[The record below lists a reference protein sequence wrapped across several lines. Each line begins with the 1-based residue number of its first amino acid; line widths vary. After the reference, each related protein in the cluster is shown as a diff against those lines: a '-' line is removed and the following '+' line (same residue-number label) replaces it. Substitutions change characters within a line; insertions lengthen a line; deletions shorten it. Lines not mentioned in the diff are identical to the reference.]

1 MIPLVNLKA
10 QHDAIRPELDAA
22 LAHVLDT
29 SQFILGSEV
38 AAFEEAFAAY
48 CRAPHAVGVSTGTSA
63 LHLALLAAGIGAGD
77 EVVTVPFTFAAS
89 VAAIEFAGARPV
101 FVDVE
106 PKTCTIDVTRIE
118 AAITPRTKAI
128 LPVHLYG
135 QPADM
140 DPILDI
146 ASRRGLVVIEDAA
159 QAVGAEYRGRRAGSL
174 GHLACFSFYPSK
186 NLGACGEGGAVT
198 TSDPAYARRLRMLRN
213 WGQETK
219 YEHLIRGNNLRLQGF
234 QGAILRVK
242 LRYLEEWTEARR
254 RHAKRYDALLTDAGI
269 PVPHVRPDVRHVYHL
284 YTVRVAERDAVREE
298 LRRRGV
304 ETGVHYPIP
313 VHLQPAYADLGY
325 GPGDFPESERAGR
338 EVLSLPMFAE
348 LSDDQ
353 VRTVV
358 EQLQQALPPAV
369 ARSGHAG
376 ERLDVRS

>member
-29 SQFILGSEV
+29 SQFVLGSEV
-38 AAFEEAFAAY
+38 AAFEKEFAAY
-48 CRAPHAVGVSTGTSA
+48 CGAEHAVGVSTGTSA
-63 LHLALLAAGIGAGD
+63 LHLAMLAAGIGPGD
-77 EVVTVPFTFAAS
+77 DVVTVPFTFAAS

-101 FVDVE
+101 FVDID
-106 PKTCTIDVTRIE
+106 PKTCCIDVDRIE
-118 AAITPRTKAI
+118 AAVTPRTKAI

-140 DPILDI
+140 DSILAI
-146 ASRRGLVVIEDAA
+146 ARRRGLIVIEDAA

-198 TSDPAYARRLRMLRN
+198 TGDAGYARRLRMLRN

-242 LRYLEEWTEARR
+242 LRYLEDWTEARR
-254 RHAKRYDALLTDAGI
+254 RHAARYDALLTGAGI
-269 PVPHVRPDVRHVYHL
+269 SVPYVRPEVRHVYHL
-284 YTVRVAERDAVREE
+284 YTVRVAERDAVRAE
-298 LRRRGV
+298 LRQRGV

-353 VRTVV
+353 IRTVV
-358 EQLQQALPPAV
+358 DELLRLAPPA
-369 ARSGHAG
+369 ASLQDQNHR
-376 ERLDVRS
+376 R